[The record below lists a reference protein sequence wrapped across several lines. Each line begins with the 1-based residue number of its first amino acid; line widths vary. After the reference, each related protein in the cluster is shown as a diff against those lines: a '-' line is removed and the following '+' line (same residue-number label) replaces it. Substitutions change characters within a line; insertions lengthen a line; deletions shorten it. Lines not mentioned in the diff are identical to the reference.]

1 MMTCLTLVL
10 PRSLEE
16 ALVDHLLE
24 HPEWVPG
31 FTTCPVDGH
40 GHGVVY
46 RASAEQVRGRVAR
59 VMVQIVTESD
69 KAEALLT
76 HLRESL
82 RSPEIAWWTVPVSGF
97 GRFA

>member
-1 MMTCLTLVL
+1 MMTCLTIVL

-31 FTTCPVDGH
+31 FTTQVVDGH
-40 GHGVVY
+40 GRGVVY
-46 RASAEQVRGRVAR
+46 RGSAEQVRGRVVR
-59 VMVQIVTESD
+59 VMVQIVTERD
-69 KAEALLT
+69 KADALLA

-82 RSPEIAWWTVPVSGF
+82 VSPEIAWWTMPVSGF
-97 GRFA
+97 GRLA